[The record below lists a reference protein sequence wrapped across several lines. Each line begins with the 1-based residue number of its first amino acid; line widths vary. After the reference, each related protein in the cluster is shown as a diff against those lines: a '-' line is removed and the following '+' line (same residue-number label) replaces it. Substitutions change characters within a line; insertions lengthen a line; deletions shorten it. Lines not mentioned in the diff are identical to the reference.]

1 MRKGIEDK
9 PFRDKSQYYEKEIAE
24 LKKQLDLFKNMNVKK
39 DFNSVLHK
47 LDELMNAGSSNQQTQ
62 LNSGSLDKIGSTLK
76 DAIEQLYNKL
86 SMKMDENLD
95 RSMMNMQNTSFQGQS
110 TQDNA
115 NMFANMGS
123 NNTGHRQMAGAGSD
137 QARMNEIARD
147 SIVPHIA
154 VD

>member
-1 MRKGIEDK
+1 
-9 PFRDKSQYYEKEIAE
+9 
-24 LKKQLDLFKNMNVKK
+24 MNVKK
-39 DFNSVLHK
+39 DFNSVLNK
-47 LDELMNAGSSNQQTQ
+47 LDELMNAGSSNQSTQ

-95 RSMMNMQNTSFQGQS
+95 RSMMNMQNTSFQGMS

-115 NMFANMGS
+115 NMLANM
-123 NNTGHRQMAGAGSD
+123 NTGGQRQPMMTAGGD